1 MKTKA
6 LDTLDAMVDLIT
18 EHDDHARVNAGADL
32 LMGFPVML
40 ITLAGAAWISL
51 DVLATAALG
60 SVAYTLV
67 VATRRRW
74 VRVRLHKNAQE

>member
-1 MKTKA
+1 M
-6 LDTLDAMVDLIT
+6 LDLIT
-18 EHDDHARVNAGADL
+18 EHDDHAITNMTADL

-60 SVAYTLV
+60 SVAYTAV
-67 VATRRRW
+67 VAARRRW
-74 VRVRLHKNAQE
+74 VLVRLHKNAQE